1 MIAVL
6 QREFFLSEIL
16 GRGVYQQATKLG
28 RLADMVIVESGKVPE
43 VSHFVVKRPYG
54 YPSLL
59 IPWEKIVLVS
69 NNEIAVEIDNVSDYE
84 KAVPSSAILL
94 KDHVLDKKILDT
106 DDHEVEVVYDVKL
119 EYQNGKLYASK
130 VDFSRHGLLRRIG
143 LGRLAKFISQHA
155 EDSMVSWAYVQPL
168 PEHLG
173 SFSGN
178 LKLSVL
184 KENIQD
190 IHPVD
195 LADILEELD
204 RDQRLAVFNQ
214 LDTEQASDT
223 LEEVEPRVQ
232 RELITS
238 MRKERVAELLND
250 MSPAQAADILAILP
264 ASEADNLLA
273 LIDRDSATKVQ
284 QIKEIIDEH
293 NETVRAYAA
302 GRIIKALP
310 TSKVRQLLANYRRLA
325 KNKDIIYYVYV
336 AERDDKL
343 LGVIDLHELI
353 EADPEQTLADVMT
366 TNVISLNA
374 DDTLRDAADLFS
386 RYSFRAIPVVDDGDK
401 LLGAVPFRDINRL
414 KPRLLS

>member
-16 GRGVYQQATKLG
+16 GRGVYQKATRLG

-43 VSHFVVKRPYG
+43 VSHFVVRRPYG
-54 YPSLL
+54 YPPLL
-59 IPWEKIVLVS
+59 IPWDKVVLVS
-69 NNEIAVEIDNVSDYE
+69 NNEIAVEIDNLADYE
-84 KAVPSSAILL
+84 KPPLASAILL

-106 DDHEVEVVYDVKL
+106 DDHEIEVVYDIKL
-119 EYQNGKLYASK
+119 EYQNGKLYASQ

-173 SFSGN
+173 SFSGS

-184 KENIQD
+184 KENIHD

-214 LDTEQASDT
+214 LDTEHASDT

-232 RELITS
+232 RELINS

-250 MSPAQAADILAILP
+250 MSPAQAADILGILP
-264 ASEADNLLA
+264 ATEADGLLS
-273 LIDRDSATKVQ
+273 LLNRDSASKVQ
-284 QIKEIIDEH
+284 QIIDEH
-293 NETVRAYAA
+293 NENVLAYAA
-302 GRIIKALP
+302 QRIIKGLP
-310 TSKVRQLLANYRRLA
+310 TSRVRQVMSSFRRLA
-325 KNKDIIYYVYV
+325 RNKDIIFYVYV
-336 AERDDKL
+336 TDKDEKL

-366 TNVISLNA
+366 TNVISLNEK
-374 DDTLRDAADLFS
+374 DTLRDAADLFS
-386 RYSFRAIPVVDDGDK
+386 RYSFRAIPVVDDAEK

-414 KPRLLS
+414 KHRLL